1 MSFDGKSEH
10 YCSGGIEAIDVIEA
24 YKLNFCLGNVIKYV
38 LRCGHKGN
46 DSDALRDLE
55 KAKAYLER
63 EIEYRKTNH
72 VRVEGRIVD
81 NNTINPGQILIRPVG
96 DGYHM
101 EFDNGTEKDADAH

>member
-1 MSFDGKSEH
+1 MSFDGKSDH

-38 LRCGHKGN
+38 LRCGHKGS

-63 EIEYRKTNH
+63 EIEHRKTNCIKA
-72 VRVEGRIVD
+72 EGRIVD
-81 NNTINPGQILIRPVG
+81 SNTINPGQILIRPVG
-96 DGYHM
+96 DYHAI
-101 EFDNGTEKDADAH
+101 DND

>member
-1 MSFDGKSEH
+1 MSFDGKSDH

-38 LRCGHKGN
+38 LRCGHKGS

-63 EIEYRKTNH
+63 EIEHRKTNCIK
-72 VRVEGRIVD
+72 VEGRIVD
-81 NNTINPGQILIRPVG
+81 SNTTNPGQILIRPVG
-96 DGYHM
+96 DYHAI
-101 EFDNGTEKDADAH
+101 DND